1 MTKHTK
7 PTITGIRN
15 DIPMPVKKKPGIKPY
30 DSDRQFVET
39 AINGIKNG
47 KYKSI
52 NNAAELIASEIAYN
66 KNYEATKRRLFRKIS
81 AILK

>member
-15 DIPMPVKKKPGIKPY
+15 DIPMPENKRPGIKSY
-30 DSDRQFVET
+30 DTDQQFVEM

-47 KYKSI
+47 KYKSV
-52 NNAAELIASEIAYN
+52 NNAAELIASEIAFN
-66 KNYEATKRRLFRKIS
+66 ENYEATKRRLVRKIS
-81 AILK
+81 ATLK